1 MARFVKSY
9 LNTAWHKIQS
19 KEKTVQENWF
29 SQSNIIEKI
38 QSIPDSTD
46 NLILF
51 SKKVLMLLNKVE
63 LDLRN
68 YESEELQED
77 NFKALSN
84 AVDAEYRKAVEDADL
99 PKSQRVSE
107 YEKTIFEQ
115 AEEPYRT
122 ILKMQKVLPGFG
134 IALTCD
140 FLKESH
146 LCNIAKPDVH
156 LCHVFSVI
164 DKIQYS
170 MDLALVKRIAEF
182 AENVGLTSDSNDF
195 YNTGSYYIDKI
206 IWMLCSR
213 SKTEDDDNKPS
224 IKKFLLERIAAI

>member
-1 MARFVKSY
+1 
-9 LNTAWHKIQS
+9 
-19 KEKTVQENWF
+19 
-29 SQSNIIEKI
+29 
-38 QSIPDSTD
+38 
-46 NLILF
+46 
-51 SKKVLMLLNKVE
+51 
-63 LDLRN
+63 
-68 YESEELQED
+68 
-77 NFKALSN
+77 
-84 AVDAEYRKAVEDADL
+84 
-99 PKSQRVSE
+99 
-107 YEKTIFEQ
+107 
-115 AEEPYRT
+115 
-122 ILKMQKVLPGFG
+122 MQKVLPGFG